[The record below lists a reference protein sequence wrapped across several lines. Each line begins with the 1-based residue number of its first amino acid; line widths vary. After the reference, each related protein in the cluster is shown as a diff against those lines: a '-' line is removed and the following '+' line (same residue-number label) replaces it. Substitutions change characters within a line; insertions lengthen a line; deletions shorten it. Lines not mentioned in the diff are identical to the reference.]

1 MEFISDIESNKYLIG
16 ICMIIVNIGSRY
28 IIEELT
34 EEQKKYINNKL
45 FRRII
50 IFSIFYIS
58 TKDIIT
64 SLTLTVIFVLFIS
77 ELFNDEKIKDKG
89 NYTMQLELQV
99 NDIKNDLNSIQQK
112 INLLNLSK
120 EYDCIYYS
128 EHL

>member
-1 MEFISDIESNKYLIG
+1 MVFISDIESNKYLIG